1 MGDPSIYTFFSIL
14 ADGSEQIPA
23 GFEVM
28 TMEYALPIQADLA
41 NAVTEVE
48 GDWGI
53 IAIQF
58 PMSIRGGGYGG
69 DMNDESGNG
78 LSPHGDWA
86 NGLARVFLVSTV
98 GVAPPAG
105 AVGSSGPAAAP
116 VVATNCFTGDVLV
129 ETNKGLKRISDLDRK
144 DKLQDREIKGI
155 TKTKYSQNKL
165 IVIEKDAFGLNKPN
179 KEIKVAPYH
188 RFMINGKMI
197 EAGNLIDNNKVY
209 ACKYRGEY
217 LYNVIL
223 EQQSIIK
230 VNGVIAETLDPTSL
244 IAKVFDGSLNKKKR
258 NKLIE
263 SINNY
268 HNKLKVKDNK
278 RHRDYKI

>member
-1 MGDPSIYTFFSIL
+1 
-14 ADGSEQIPA
+14 
-23 GFEVM
+23 M

-188 RFMINGKMI
+188 RFGINGKMI

-223 EQQSIIK
+223 EEQSIIK